1 MAGFK
6 DIVGQEKIKEHMLNA
21 IRMDKVSHAYIIQG
35 ELGAGK
41 EFITKVFAKTI
52 QCERSK
58 ENPCEECRSCKQID
72 NKNHP
77 DVIWVSHEKPNS
89 IGVEDIRTQ
98 INNDMGIKPY
108 YGPKKIYI
116 VNECEK
122 KDVAD
127 LSKLKMYFSEGYSQ
141 GITRGEISAST
152 GISAKNLNRFLG
164 YEEFSGIFIPET
176 DVISSLENIDI
187 KGTEVTTEV

>member
-1 MAGFK
+1 M
-6 DIVGQEKIKEHMLNA
+6 
-21 IRMDKVSHAYIIQG
+21 
-35 ELGAGK
+35 ELKRCVRCGK
-41 EFITKVFAKTI
+41 FYAT
-52 QCERSK
+52 
-58 ENPCEECRSCKQID
+58 
-72 NKNHP
+72 
-77 DVIWVSHEKPNS
+77 DVEVCH
-89 IGVEDIRTQ
+89 
-98 INNDMGIKPY
+98 
-108 YGPKKIYI
+108 
-116 VNECEK
+116 ECEK

-176 DVISSLENIDI
+176 DVVSSLENIDI

>member
-1 MAGFK
+1 M
-6 DIVGQEKIKEHMLNA
+6 
-21 IRMDKVSHAYIIQG
+21 
-35 ELGAGK
+35 ELKRCVRCGK
-41 EFITKVFAKTI
+41 FYAT
-52 QCERSK
+52 
-58 ENPCEECRSCKQID
+58 
-72 NKNHP
+72 
-77 DVIWVSHEKPNS
+77 DVEVCH
-89 IGVEDIRTQ
+89 
-98 INNDMGIKPY
+98 
-108 YGPKKIYI
+108 
-116 VNECEK
+116 ECEK

-176 DVISSLENIDI
+176 NVVNSLENVDI

>member
-1 MAGFK
+1 M
-6 DIVGQEKIKEHMLNA
+6 
-21 IRMDKVSHAYIIQG
+21 
-35 ELGAGK
+35 ELKRCVRCGK
-41 EFITKVFAKTI
+41 FYAT
-52 QCERSK
+52 
-58 ENPCEECRSCKQID
+58 
-72 NKNHP
+72 
-77 DVIWVSHEKPNS
+77 DVEVCH
-89 IGVEDIRTQ
+89 
-98 INNDMGIKPY
+98 
-108 YGPKKIYI
+108 
-116 VNECEK
+116 ECEK

>member
-1 MAGFK
+1 M
-6 DIVGQEKIKEHMLNA
+6 
-21 IRMDKVSHAYIIQG
+21 
-35 ELGAGK
+35 ELKRCVRCGK
-41 EFITKVFAKTI
+41 FYAT
-52 QCERSK
+52 
-58 ENPCEECRSCKQID
+58 
-72 NKNHP
+72 
-77 DVIWVSHEKPNS
+77 DVEVCH
-89 IGVEDIRTQ
+89 
-98 INNDMGIKPY
+98 
-108 YGPKKIYI
+108 
-116 VNECEK
+116 ECEK

-187 KGTEVTTEV
+187 KGTEITTEV